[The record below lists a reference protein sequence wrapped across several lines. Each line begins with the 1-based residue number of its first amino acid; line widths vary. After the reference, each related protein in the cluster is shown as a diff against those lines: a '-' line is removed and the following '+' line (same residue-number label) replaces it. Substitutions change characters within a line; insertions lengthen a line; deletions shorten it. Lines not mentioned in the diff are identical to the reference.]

1 MAYTN
6 NYKEEMNKGVEN
18 LLGCLDVKQGDSILL
33 IYTPESNYDNTIKN
47 AKNLFWREPS
57 DAIPDSEWKE
67 QKEIL
72 GRDRREIFN
81 SIIYT
86 CQKWECPLTL
96 FPLDIYVEEGQEKL
110 SILWELKTKIKWL
123 ESKIK
128 WLESKIKW
136 SRSKKL
142 QTPKRSEEK
151 GSVHLSFKEKIEHL
165 DSQAVKSNIALDFSL
180 LGLDNYLI
188 NTTNTLLMP
197 PKTLRQYLITKGMR
211 GMDVHNLTADSL
223 IDGAMREDYTKMKN
237 RIDKIY
243 TKIVRNGTNIVK
255 VKQIYIKDDHGLVD
269 LTLNVQD
276 DTPVIKATGI
286 LDHLNGERW
295 HYLPSGGISI
305 CIDHTRVTGHV
316 TLNGPMW
323 GVENLQYKPVRLEIE
338 KKSEGKMTLSS
349 SCNNAAINQLLKLED
364 VGPYIGEIFFGFN
377 TRADRDSE
385 LPLEFYVAN
394 NTVTLGIGRND
405 HLGGKNPIKPQES
418 TPKVHSHARI
428 DCTSVTL
435 SYDPGEFE
443 IIMMDG
449 KWVSE

>member
-1 MAYTN
+1 MAYNN

-18 LLGCLDVKQGDSILL
+18 LLVCLDVKQGDSILL

-57 DAIPDSEWKE
+57 DSIPDSEWKE

-96 FPLDIYVEEGQEKL
+96 FPLDIYAEEGQEKL

-128 WLESKIKW
+128 WP
-136 SRSKKL
+136 RSKKF

-165 DSQAVKSNIALDFSL
+165 GSHAVKSNIALDFSL

-197 PKTLRQYLITKGMR
+197 PKTLRQYLIAKGMR

-223 IDGAMREDYTKMKN
+223 IDGAMREDYTKMKT

-243 TKIVRNGTNIVK
+243 KKIVHDGKNIVRVEK
-255 VKQIYIKDDHGLVD
+255 ICIKDDHDLVD
-269 LTLNVQD
+269 LTLNVQNN
-276 DTPVIKATGI
+276 TSVIKATGI
-286 LDHLNGERW
+286 LDHFHGERW

-305 CIDHTRVTGHV
+305 CIDHTRVEGYV

-323 GVENLQYKPVRLEIE
+323 GVENLQYEPVKLKIE
-338 KKSEGKMTLSS
+338 KKNEGRMKLSS
-349 SCNNAAINQLLKLED
+349 SRNSCNNAAITQLLELD

-377 TRADRDSE
+377 ERADRDSE

-405 HLGGKNPIKPQES
+405 HLGGKNPIKPQDS

-435 SYDPGEFE
+435 DYGHGERE

-449 KWVSE
+449 KWV